1 MKRKEII
8 QAKAKLKSIQQTKKA
23 MKHLNASLALMAA
36 GAVLSQV
43 TVDETMV
50 VQAQSTRL
58 SQSDFLGLITD
69 YAKKIA
75 SENDLYASVM
85 IAQAALESGWG
96 NSTLSQAPNYNLFGI
111 KGEYNGNTVVKNTLE
126 DDGSGNYYEIQD
138 GFRKYDNYGQ
148 SLTDYASLLTGDD
161 NPNNWRYNF
170 YYGARVS
177 STNSYAD
184 ATKYLT
190 GRYATDTRYAE
201 KLNRIISEN
210 NLTRY
215 DVTSNGQVVETP
227 AKDEEVVKTPVEA
240 SSSVYTVQAGDGYWG
255 IARKYGTTVEALKA
269 LNGATSNL
277 IHPGQ
282 VLKLP
287 STAVIEPNNNSTESS
302 NGSNTT
308 KPVNN
313 NTSGSSQTAS
323 YTIQRGDGLYAIA
336 RKHGMTLSQLKSLNG
351 LSSDLIHPGQV
362 LKVTASAE
370 SSTQTPKDANTSGN
384 SNSNTDKPVTGNSNN
399 NTSSSTYSVKAGEG
413 LYRIA
418 VNHGMTLNQLKALN
432 GLTSNL
438 IHPGQVLKV
447 TQAAQLA
454 VQETAANNTVVESAP
469 QTETA
474 KTETAVEQTEQ
485 AVNTAV
491 GTVDPVV
498 EVEAPTQTVN
508 AAYTVKAGDTLYS
521 IAQRN
526 GLDVYQLI
534 EQNNGSTNIL
544 VGQSINLK

>member
-190 GRYATDTRYAE
+190 GRYATDTRYAD

-227 AKDEEVVKTPVEA
+227 AKEEEVVKTPVEA

-308 KPVNN
+308 KPVKN

-370 SSTQTPKDANTSGN
+370 SSTQTPKDTNTSGN
-384 SNSNTDKPVTGNSNN
+384 SNSNTAKPVTGNSNN

-447 TQAAQLA
+447 TQAVQPA

-485 AVNTAV
+485 VVNTAA
-491 GTVDPVV
+491 GTVDPVE

-534 EQNNGSTNIL
+534 EQNNGSTNIF